1 METNTNN
8 AAISIIIPHWE
19 NIDGL
24 EILLE
29 SIRQEA
35 CKHPN
40 LSETIVVDDYS
51 CPETQQKLRDLQ
63 NRFDFHLYFNNSIK
77 SAGTC
82 RNIGIE
88 KSTGQWLLFA
98 DSDDY
103 FLPGFLDATKK
114 YLSSDY
120 DIVFFP
126 PTSVEYNNHEI
137 VSDRHH
143 DFIKLLKKYHQNQ
156 DNELDIRYKWLS
168 PWSKLIRKSL
178 PTLNN
183 IRFDSVIVRNDAL
196 FSVCT
201 GYYAKRITVSCRTIY
216 AVTRR
221 VGSLIYQETA
231 NHYLSRIETTIK
243 VNRFLV
249 SHKLSKHQTPYLL
262 RLFYIFRKYGMKTF
276 LKAIVLI
283 ISTEKNVLQS
293 FGDNIA
299 RYMCYSKLES
309 HFFQKILNKLQNPVH
324 ETQEPL

>member
-8 AAISIIIPHWE
+8 ATISIIIPHWE

-35 CKHPN
+35 FKQPN
-40 LSETIVVDDYS
+40 LAETIVVDDYS

-126 PTSVEYNNHEI
+126 PTSADYNNHNI
-137 VSDRHH
+137 LSNRHFTH
-143 DFIKLLKKYHQNQ
+143 SQLVKNYPQNSTDIKYRWYTAWSRLIKKR
-156 DNELDIRYKWLS
+156 I
-168 PWSKLIRKSL
+168 I
-178 PTLNN
+178 TNN
-183 IRFDSVIVRNDAL
+183 GIKFDSVIAYNDVL
-196 FSVCT
+196 FST
-201 GYYAKRITVSCRTIY
+201 HLGFHSKKITVDTNTIY
-216 AVTRR
+216 TITQRQS
-221 VGSLIYQETA
+221 SLTYNTTLQ
-231 NHYLSRIETTIK
+231 HWLSRIEVYIRN
-243 VNRFLV
+243 NRFLER
-249 SHKLSKHQTPYLL
+249 HKLVEYKKVYWRWLL
-262 RLFYIFRKYGMKTF
+262 PILAYFGISGF
-276 LKAIVLI
+276 LKAIFLI
-283 ISTEKNVLQS
+283 LSKHENPLP
-293 FGDNIA
+293 GLADEIA
-299 RYMCYSKLES
+299 RYLSVIKKGKYTFKMLII
-309 HFFQKILNKLQNPVH
+309 KILQKRNYIQ
-324 ETQEPL
+324 